1 MRRAGP
7 IRRRWGGGGRPPS
20 SPRSD
25 RRAPTSG
32 SPRRRRRRRCASSGD
47 EGKPTC
53 ITRQPFVSRFVHL
66 RPTSH
71 RRIEI
76 QRGSRAWG
84 CPCAA
89 TVGTR
94 PVSPP
99 AHGLG
104 AVTGI
109 LSGTGLG
116 GALLHEGMGYLS
128 PLMGYACDSL
138 LAAELVLA
146 DGTIVRADDQTH
158 PEPMWALRGAGSNFG
173 VVTWMKLQPAPVPKA
188 IPSVEIFHH
197 GDDAVEAVKGCPI
210 CFGHQPPLGVAD
222 ILRHRGLPAR
232 AARNTAIMDAPL
244 DLPPMAIAVLIP
256 VRMAGRSGRPWQPA
270 GDS

>member
-1 MRRAGP
+1 MK
-7 IRRRWGGGGRPPS
+7 
-20 SPRSD
+20 
-25 RRAPTSG
+25 G
-32 SPRRRRRRRCASSGD
+32 S
-47 EGKPTC
+47 PTC

-76 QRGSRAWG
+76 QRGSRAWS

-173 VVTWMKLQPAPVPKA
+173 VVTWMKLQRPRCRRRFPRWRSSTTVTMRWKRSRAVPSA
-188 IPSVEIFHH
+188 SDINRPSVS
-197 GDDAVEAVKGCPI
+197 
-210 CFGHQPPLGVAD
+210 L
-222 ILRHRGLPAR
+222 
-232 AARNTAIMDAPL
+232 T
-244 DLPPMAIAVLIP
+244 
-256 VRMAGRSGRPWQPA
+256 S
-270 GDS
+270 